1 MQRNVWQRGMCGW
14 GAPPLPQVTQAD
26 AELTLFPGGPGVLGR
41 PATTLRLPGPGLRLP
56 PFLEE
61 AGEHPPAAR
70 PGLPG
75 GDRATA

>member
-1 MQRNVWQRGMCGW
+1 MAERNAWLGGTTV
-14 GAPPLPQVTQAD
+14 PQVTQAD

-41 PATTLRLPGPGLRLP
+41 PATTLRLPGPGLCLP

-61 AGEHPPAAR
+61 AGEHPPAAQ

>member
-1 MQRNVWQRGMCGW
+1 MQRNVWQRNVWLGGTTV
-14 GAPPLPQVTQAD
+14 PQVTQAD
-26 AELTLFPGGPGVLGR
+26 AELTLSQGGPGVLGQ
-41 PATTLRLPGPGLRLP
+41 PTATRRLPGPGLRLP

-61 AGEHPPAAR
+61 AGEHPPAAQ